1 MSIVKR
7 VVIIDV
13 SDGSSLLMLCGVGH
27 GVGRIVA
34 VVNRGIHHGC
44 GSCFFLGDVVCNY
57 ILEDFV
63 IVIVCVVVVVCDG
76 KKRG

>member
-1 MSIVKR
+1 MGLGELWLS
-7 VVIIDV
+7 
-13 SDGSSLLMLCGVGH
+13 
-27 GVGRIVA
+27 
-34 VVNRGIHHGC
+34 VNRGIHHGC

>member
-34 VVNRGIHHGC
+34 VRQ
-44 GSCFFLGDVVCNY
+44 
-57 ILEDFV
+57 
-63 IVIVCVVVVVCDG
+63 
-76 KKRG
+76 